1 MLNFLLSRDSNILI
15 MDYPMPTF
23 PIPPPPAT
31 QAHASATFSPPPL
44 DGSMLVPDIYDWH
57 LRNSPCHPLFVY
69 DDEEGAENII
79 HWSTAVRAVHRGG
92 RIIQTRV
99 ARTAIDGKTP
109 VVAILAS
116 AGELA
121 FVSFF

>member
-1 MLNFLLSRDSNILI
+1 
-15 MDYPMPTF
+15 
-23 PIPPPPAT
+23 
-31 QAHASATFSPPPL
+31 
-44 DGSMLVPDIYDWH
+44 MLVPNIYDWH
-57 LRNSPCHPLFVY
+57 LLNSSCHPLFVY

-79 HWSTAVRAVHRGG
+79 HWSTAVWAVHRGG

-99 ARTAIDGKTP
+99 DRTAIDGKTP